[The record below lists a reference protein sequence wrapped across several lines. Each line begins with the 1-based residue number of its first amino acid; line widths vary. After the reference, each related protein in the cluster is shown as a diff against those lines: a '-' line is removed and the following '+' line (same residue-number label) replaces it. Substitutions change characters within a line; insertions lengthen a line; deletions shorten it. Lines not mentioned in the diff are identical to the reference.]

1 MSASRVVTRPVT
13 PLQTKL
19 EAVWAVYEAIKDLP
33 HNDRR
38 EVIQLAQSQV
48 DREAGQRANGELHVV
63 G

>member
-1 MSASRVVTRPVT
+1 MNKSRALTRQVT

-19 EAVWAVYEAIKDLP
+19 EAVWAVYEAIKHLP

-48 DREAGQRANGELHVV
+48 NREAGQTVCNG
-63 G
+63 GD